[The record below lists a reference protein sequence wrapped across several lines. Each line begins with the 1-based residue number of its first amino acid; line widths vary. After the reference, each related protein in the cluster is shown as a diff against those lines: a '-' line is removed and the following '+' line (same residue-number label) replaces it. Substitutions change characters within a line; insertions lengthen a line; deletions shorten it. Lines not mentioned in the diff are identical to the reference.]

1 MGRVRN
7 SLKIPFRQLQVYR
20 LLLVGKKNGWPS
32 FLFSFADSNEGKGI
46 ETEPLLTCEE
56 FAQIVDKKV

>member
-1 MGRVRN
+1 
-7 SLKIPFRQLQVYR
+7 LAKKR
-20 LLLVGKKNGWPS
+20 LAFVP
-32 FLFSFADSNEGKGI
+32 FSFADSNEGKGI